1 MGLNLNNVIEQ
12 VGKDKGLDKAI
23 LIDALESAM
32 VKAAEKKHGPNKI
45 IEAHFNEELGEIE
58 LFQFKTVVTDITNS
72 DQEVLL
78 AEAN

>member
-45 IEAHFNEELGEIE
+45 I
-58 LFQFKTVVTDITNS
+58 KTH
-72 DQEVLL
+72 L
-78 AEAN
+78 